1 MYFQPICRREVHDF
15 LAPQSRKIL
24 GSRSMSNF
32 GEQPFNEYEERYL
45 LAEILKNSNLPSTT
59 LLQIIRDTGVE
70 PSWTQIALPTG
81 RSVAA
86 CQNAYSALFQRSS
99 SITGEPVHK
108 KPRRPPSFGDPPPV
122 TERFLQ
128 PRPAGFAPVNGPE
141 LISPTTDEMKPRKKR
156 GRPSKEEHDRRVA
169 EAEAR
174 GEIYPKPRK
183 PKTPRPSMEGQ
194 GVETVEILGG
204 GAPTAIMF
212 TPNKTIHASPTSP
225 TSRKKVLE
233 NVAIESATTPAGRV
247 SHEEQ
252 RAAESAPR
260 EPHLTEFGPR
270 ESELLSP
277 RQRAVTTEGADIEMG
292 STEPAAS
299 SASVPVGGAYGVQHS
314 NPFSAFPVPD
324 SQAQQ
329 IRMQEARMQEVSP
342 NEKHQSQKQQFPE
355 SSDQI
360 S

>member
-1 MYFQPICRREVHDF
+1 
-15 LAPQSRKIL
+15 
-24 GSRSMSNF
+24 MSNF
-32 GEQPFNEYEERYL
+32 GEQPFNEYEERYF
-45 LAEILKNSNLPSTT
+45 LAEILKNSNLPSIT

-70 PSWTQIALPTG
+70 PAWTQIALPTG

-86 CQNAYSALFQRSS
+86 CQNAYSALLQRSS
-99 SITGEPVHK
+99 SFPGEPVHK

-128 PRPAGFAPVNGPE
+128 PRPPGFAPVNGPE

-183 PKTPRPSMEGQ
+183 PKTPRPSTEGQ

-204 GAPTAIMF
+204 GASTAIMF
-212 TPNKTIHASPTSP
+212 TPNKTIHAPPTSP
-225 TSRKKVLE
+225 TSGKKVPE

-252 RAAESAPR
+252 RAIENAPAG
-260 EPHLTEFGPR
+260 PHMMEFDPR
-270 ESELLSP
+270 ESVLPSLT
-277 RQRAVTTEGADIEMG
+277 QRTVTTEGTDSEMG
-292 STEPAAS
+292 PIVPAAS
-299 SASVPVGGAYGVQHS
+299 PASVPAGGVDGPEHRH
-314 NPFSAFPVPD
+314 PFSTFTVQEP
-324 SQAQQ
+324 QAQQ
-329 IRMQEARMQEVSP
+329 TRMQEPRMQEALPNQE
-342 NEKHQSQKQQFPE
+342 HQVQEEQYPE
-355 SSDQI
+355 SSGQM